1 MRTVKEVSDITGISV
16 RTLHYYDEIGL
27 LKPSAK
33 SEAGYRLYDDKAL
46 ETLKQ
51 VLFFREFGIPL
62 KDIKSMLDDPA
73 VDKAQML
80 RLHRKMLLAEKE
92 RIERLVSGID
102 DFLKG
107 ENKMDFT
114 VFNKTELEEI
124 FQTMLDNMP
133 EDIKAL
139 SIKEFGS
146 IEQWKEHYI
155 NVSSSEKMQEGYAEV
170 VKWYGGKEKYL
181 SVMNDT
187 ISSEYAEDY
196 NRQIDKILYELA
208 TKKGC
213 AVDSDEV
220 KELVLQYAAK
230 MKEFSRIEQE
240 KGLMLATAQSYNNE
254 LIKKKTDEK
263 YGEGASEFFAQA
275 IEGFYKG
282 V

>member
-27 LKPSAK
+27 LKPSSK
-33 SEAGYRLYDDKAL
+33 SEAGYRLYNDKAL

-62 KDIKSMLDDPA
+62 KDIKSMIDDPA
-73 VDKAQML
+73 VDKAHIL

-114 VFNKTELEEI
+114 VFDKTELEEI

-155 NVSSSEKMQEGYAEV
+155 KVSSSEKMQKGYAEV

-181 SVMNDT
+181 SVMNDPV
-187 ISSEYAEDY
+187 SSEYAEDY

-230 MKEFSRIEQE
+230 IKEFSRIEQE
-240 KGLMLATAQSYNNE
+240 EGLMLATAQSYNNE

>member
-155 NVSSSEKMQEGYAEV
+155 KVSSSEKMQEGYAEV

>member
-27 LKPSAK
+27 LKPSSK

-62 KDIKSMLDDPA
+62 KDIKSMLDDTA
-73 VDKAQML
+73 VDKAQIL

-155 NVSSSEKMQEGYAEV
+155 KVSSSEKMQEGYAEV

-181 SVMNDT
+181 SVMNDPV
-187 ISSEYAEDY
+187 SSEYAEDC

-208 TKKGC
+208 AKKDC

-230 MKEFSRIEQE
+230 MKEFSSIEQE
-240 KGLMLATAQSYNNE
+240 KGLMLATAKSYNNE

-275 IEGFYKG
+275 IESFYKG
-282 V
+282 I